1 MTRTMNE
8 ADVSHLPAEQLLQ
21 QAAAEG
27 ALLVEREGGELA
39 FLIIPLGHPGRASA
53 ELEGHPGR
61 AAIAGELERV
71 ARELKG
77 HPGRA

>member
-1 MTRTMNE
+1 MRTMNE
-8 ADVSHLPAEQLLQ
+8 SEVSGLPAGQLLQ
-21 QAAAEG
+21 QAEADG
-27 ALLVEREGGELA
+27 AVVVERESGEPA